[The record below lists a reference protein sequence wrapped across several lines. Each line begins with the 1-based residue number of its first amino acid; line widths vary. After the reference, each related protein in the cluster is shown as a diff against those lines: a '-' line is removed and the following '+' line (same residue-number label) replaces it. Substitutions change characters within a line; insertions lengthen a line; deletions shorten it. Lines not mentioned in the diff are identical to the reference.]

1 MLADTGPHQL
11 PARPSQLIMMEIFL
25 GLALSKLKGL
35 IELTW
40 YWLFVPLWFSDTIT
54 LMTALGEL
62 RRILSV
68 PVGLK

>member
-1 MLADTGPHQL
+1 
-11 PARPSQLIMMEIFL
+11 MMEIFL

-54 LMTALGEL
+54 LITALGEL